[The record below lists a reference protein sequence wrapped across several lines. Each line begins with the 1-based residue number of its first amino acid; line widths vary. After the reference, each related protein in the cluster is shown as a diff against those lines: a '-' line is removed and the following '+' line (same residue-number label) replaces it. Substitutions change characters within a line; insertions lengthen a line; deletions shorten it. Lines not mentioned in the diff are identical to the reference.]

1 MSDETE
7 NVISLRPRGGL
18 QPPPLPP
25 PGPPPLPPGL
35 RHQPLKLPAPPTVSD
50 GRGDDETSVLP
61 SLPAV
66 AEMRPPLPPLPVP
79 SGPLLPEPLVDEDE
93 EEGAFVPPGPEDP
106 DNPRVRDTLAV
117 AVALMTA
124 LGVAA
129 AQAMWQRARHRQ
141 ALADKARGGADTSTR
156 SATTGSGGAKTAR
169 GAGGSG
175 SLLRSPGGDSKK
187 DKGKDKGPRAFPR
200 RPGGG
205 GDGNGPPGRG
215 KDSKAPRAGRDGKAD
230 RKDRKDRD
238 KPGRTKDGL
247 GTRLRRRLDAA
258 DRGLKKLKR
267 AKGGPGKPTP
277 DSKAPGS
284 PGRRLTWK
292 APKDGAD
299 KTLGR
304 KRWARTGQTGSGKR
318 RGWRRGV
325 AWLKRWRAGRAGE
338 TPSTTTASETT
349 EATAQETGTPKT
361 PPPPP
366 PPGFGWMRPP
376 PGAGR
381 AWVTVERVDERARPR
396 PEAAALTVGQAAL
409 PAGTADAPA
418 ANTPPPPPPAPQEG
432 PFVSTPTRTPQYTA
446 GGDVDLS
453 IYDVIDADA
462 DMAAEI
468 VDGVADA
475 VAAAE
480 GCEALLARLE
490 ELHATV
496 VELQVPGSLAG
507 MVLQLME
514 QAATVKAHAEAIAEK
529 LPAAAEAIAVAGANA
544 EARHQGLA
552 DAVRDAGHA
561 RPAERDYHND

>member
-1 MSDETE
+1 MSDTGDKEGGGTL
-7 NVISLRPRGGL
+7 VPFPR
-18 QPPPLPP
+18 
-25 PGPPPLPPGL
+25 
-35 RHQPLKLPAPPTVSD
+35 V
-50 GRGDDETSVLP
+50 VLP
-61 SLPAV
+61 SSLDAPGPGPEPSTEDDPAVGGPAPVGAWPRLPAV
-66 AEMRPPLPPLPVP
+66 TQMGPPLHLTVP
-79 SGPLLPEPLVDEDE
+79 ATPSPAAAPADED
-93 EEGAFVPPGPEDP
+93 ADVFTPPGPEDP

-117 AVALMTA
+117 AVALVTA

-187 DKGKDKGPRAFPR
+187 DKGKNKSARAFPR

-205 GDGNGPPGRG
+205 GDGSGPPGRG
-215 KDSKAPRAGRDGKAD
+215 KDSKAPRAGRDGKTD

-238 KPGRTKDGL
+238 KPGRTKGGSGKDGL

-318 RGWRRGV
+318 RGWRSGV

-338 TPSTTTASETT
+338 TPSTATASETT

-366 PPGFGWMRPP
+366 GFGGMRPP

-381 AWVTVERVDERARPR
+381 AWVTAERVDRPAPRQDAATALAGAPAAGR
-396 PEAAALTVGQAAL
+396 PEL

-432 PFVSTPTRTPQYTA
+432 PFVSTPTPTRTTQYTA

-468 VDGVADA
+468 VDGVSDA
-475 VAAAE
+475 QATAE
-480 GCEALLARLE
+480 GCELLLTRLE
-490 ELHATV
+490 ELHAKV
-496 VELQVPGSLAG
+496 VELQVPGVLEG
-507 MVLQLME
+507 MVVALME
-514 QAATVKAHAEAIAEK
+514 QTSVVKAKAEAIAEK
-529 LPAAAEAIAVAGANA
+529 LPAAAEAIATAGSNA
-544 EARHQGLA
+544 EVRHRNPA
-552 DAVRDAGHA
+552 DVTRDMGHS
-561 RPAERDYHND
+561 RPAERDYHTE